1 MVYAEYML
9 SGVRI
14 YTSDAVWRQILADL
28 NAAVLD
34 APSVIDLDFDNL
46 GIKGP
51 VTPTE
56 LKSIILAADD
66 SEDIV
71 HSVLG
76 KTVSLPRIQAQ
87 IIVLLYKTGGMSS
100 DELKCAL
107 GYAPD
112 VATHTID
119 TAIYQ
124 LRKVFGREI
133 IQNNNGVYQLG
144 GI

>member
-34 APSVIDLDFDNL
+34 APTVIDLDFDNL

-76 KTVSLPRIQAQ
+76 KTVSLPRIQTQ
-87 IIVLLYKTGGMSS
+87 IIVLLYKTGGLSS
-100 DELKCAL
+100 DELKRAL

-112 VATHTID
+112 VTTHTID